1 MTATSQD
8 KGLEKH
14 TPMMQ
19 QYLRIKADHPE
30 ALLFY
35 RMGDFYELFY
45 EDAEKAARILGIT
58 LTQRGQSAGAPVV
71 MAGVPVASAEN
82 YLARLIQSGHSVAIC
97 EQVGDPATS
106 KGPVERRVVRV
117 ATAGTLHEQ
126 GLVPERASA
135 WLVALSPKAKAV
147 AWLDVSTGALH
158 FSHEGLQRELLQH
171 SARDQQDQ
179 QDQQDQRGQQDQ
191 DAEALQDGGWI
202 HSLLGQLQPA
212 ELLVSES
219 LRLPTALEAPLR
231 PLPAWEFD
239 AQKGA
244 TLLRARLQVASLV
257 AYELDDA
264 QEAAQESL
272 ACLAALIGYAERS
285 MGQPLDYLSA
295 PRADDRREVLQI
307 DNVARRTLELFSPLY
322 AQPDTTSTTL
332 LSAIDRCETVGGSRR
347 LREWLMRPLQTD
359 TPLQT
364 RQAALAWL
372 AQDSQRVSELQTAL
386 RPMSDLARLAGRL
399 ALRQSRPRE
408 LLAIAQ
414 SCQAIETLSACLS
427 QWIAA
432 TPEAAPPRLIA
443 EIVAALAIPTR
454 AVCGSVIMQA
464 IQEDPAPQI
473 RDGGVIR
480 DGYDA
485 DLDELRALRSEGNQF
500 LLALEAE
507 EKARTGIATL
517 RVGFN
522 AVHGYFI
529 EVSAGQKDK
538 VPEDY
543 QRRQTLKNAER
554 FITPGLKAYEEK
566 ALSAQERALAREKLL
581 YDELLTRLSS
591 EVPGLQT
598 MAQALADLDALLS
611 LASFMVQ
618 EDWVLPTLCEEA
630 CIEIEEGRHPVLA
643 PRAGAFTPNSVVL
656 DEAKRMLVI
665 TGPNMGGKSTFM
677 RQVALITILA
687 RIGSAVPARRARI
700 GRIDRIFTRIG
711 AADDLAGG
719 RSTFMVEMTEAALIL
734 NRAGAHSLVL
744 MDEIGRGTS
753 TQDGLA
759 LAWSIAEHLADNN
772 QALALFAT
780 HYFELT
786 ALADQQPT
794 VANVHVS
801 AVEHNQ
807 GIVFLHEISPGAA
820 SQSFGL
826 AVARLAGLPDAV
838 IARAQ
843 SRNPGLVAEPLA
855 KRAPRTSS
863 RPASRA
869 VESTPSPRPQLGLF
883 SD

>member
-1 MTATSQD
+1 MTDQS
-8 KGLEKH
+8 H

-45 EDAEKAARILGIT
+45 DDAEKAARILGIT

-106 KGPVERRVVRV
+106 KGPVERRVVRI

-126 GLVPERASA
+126 GLLPERASA
-135 WLVALSPKAKAV
+135 WLVALSPQAKAL

-158 FSHEGLQRELLQH
+158 FSHERLQREETQGSRSGL
-171 SARDQQDQ
+171 SDPTATEPMA
-179 QDQQDQRGQQDQ
+179 
-191 DAEALQDGGWI
+191 DALSEGGWI

-219 LRLPTALEAPLR
+219 LRLPAAIEAPLR
-231 PLPAWEFD
+231 SLPAWEFD

-244 TLLRARLQVASLV
+244 ALLRARLQVASLV
-257 AYELDDA
+257 AFELDDA
-264 QEAAQESL
+264 QTDSHESL

-285 MGQPLDYLSA
+285 MGQPLAYLSA
-295 PRADDRREVLQI
+295 PIADDRREVLQI

-322 AQPDTTSTTL
+322 AQPDTSSTTL
-332 LSAIDRCETVGGSRR
+332 LSAIDRCVTVGGSRR
-347 LREWLMRPLQTD
+347 LRDWLMRPLQAAE
-359 TPLQT
+359 PLQT

-372 AQDSQRVSELQTAL
+372 AQDSHRVSELQTAL

-414 SCQAIETLSACLS
+414 SCGAIETLSSCLS
-427 QWIAA
+427 HCIAA
-432 TPEAAPPRLIA
+432 TPETSPPRLIA
-443 EIVAALAIPTR
+443 DIMAALGSPSR
-454 AVCGSVIMQA
+454 AVCVSTITQA
-464 IQEDPAPQI
+464 LQDDPAPQI

-485 DLDELRALRSEGNQF
+485 DLDELRAMRSEGNQF

-507 EKARTGIATL
+507 ERARTGIATL

-522 AVHGYFI
+522 AVHGYYI

-566 ALSAQERALAREKLL
+566 ALSAQERALAREKFL
-581 YDELLTRLSS
+581 YEELLTRLSS

-598 MAQALADLDALLS
+598 MAQAVADLDALLS
-611 LASFMVQ
+611 LASFMVH

-630 CIEIEEGRHPVLA
+630 CIDIEEGRHPVLA
-643 PRAGAFTPNSVVL
+643 PRAGAFTPNSVAL
-656 DEAKRMLVI
+656 DEAQRMLVI

-687 RIGSAVPARRARI
+687 RMGSAVPARRARI

-734 NRAGAHSLVL
+734 NRAGPHSLVL

-759 LAWSIAEHLADNN
+759 LAWSIAEHLAQTN

-807 GIVFLHEISPGAA
+807 GIVFLHEIAPGAA

-826 AVARLAGLPDAV
+826 AVARLAGLPDGV

-843 SRNPGLVAEPLA
+843 SRNPGLTAEPLA
-855 KRAPRTSS
+855 KRAPRAPA

-869 VESTPSPRPQLGLF
+869 ADTTTTPSPRPQLGLF

>member
-1 MTATSQD
+1 MTATTPD
-8 KGLEKH
+8 KGLETH

-45 EDAEKAARILGIT
+45 EDAEKAARILSIT

-106 KGPVERRVVRV
+106 KGPVERRVVRI

-158 FSHEGLQRELLQH
+158 FSHEGLQRESMQRP
-171 SARDQQDQ
+171 AGDPQDQ
-179 QDQQDQRGQQDQ
+179 ADQN
-191 DAEALQDGGWI
+191 AEALQDGGWI

-212 ELLVSES
+212 ELLFSES
-219 LRLPTALEAPLR
+219 LQIPTALEAPLR

-244 TLLRARLQVASLV
+244 ALLQARLQVASLV
-257 AYELDDA
+257 AYELDGA
-264 QEAAQESL
+264 QDAAQESL

-307 DNVARRTLELFSPLY
+307 DSVARRTLELFSPLY
-322 AQPDTTSTTL
+322 AQPDANTATL

-347 LREWLMRPLQTD
+347 LREWLMRPLQNNA
-359 TPLQT
+359 PLQT

-372 AQDSQRVSELQTAL
+372 AQNTQRVSELQTAL
-386 RPMSDLARLAGRL
+386 RPISDLARLAGRL

-427 QWIAA
+427 RCIAPTA
-432 TPEAAPPRLIA
+432 EAAPPPRIA
-443 EIVAALAIPTR
+443 EIAAALATPTR
-454 AVCGSVIMQA
+454 AVCSSVIMQA
-464 IQEDPAPQI
+464 IHDDPAPQI

-485 DLDELRALRSEGNQF
+485 DLDALRALRSEGNQF

-566 ALSAQERALAREKLL
+566 ALSAQERGLAREKLL
-581 YDELLTRLSS
+581 YEELLSRLSS

-611 LASFMVQ
+611 LASFMVH

-643 PRAGAFTPNSVVL
+643 PRAGAFTPNAVRL
-656 DEAKRMLVI
+656 DESRRMLVI

-687 RIGSAVPARRARI
+687 RIGSAVPARCARI

-734 NRAGAHSLVL
+734 NRAGPHSLVL

-759 LAWSIAEHLADNN
+759 LAWSIAEHLADTNR
-772 QALALFAT
+772 ALSLFAT

-807 GIVFLHEISPGAA
+807 GIVFLHEIAPGAA

-838 IARAQ
+838 IAKAQ
-843 SRNPGLVAEPLA
+843 SRNPGLIAEPLA
-855 KRAPRTSS
+855 KRAPRTSARPTT
-863 RPASRA
+863 RPA
-869 VESTPSPRPQLGLF
+869 ESTPTQRPQLGLF